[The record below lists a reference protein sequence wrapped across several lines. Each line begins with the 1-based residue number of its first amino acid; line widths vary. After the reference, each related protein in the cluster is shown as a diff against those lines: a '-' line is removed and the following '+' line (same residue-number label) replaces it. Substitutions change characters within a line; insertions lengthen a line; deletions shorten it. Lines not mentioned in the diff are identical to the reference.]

1 MMDGRCVNCRY
12 LDAPGYLSDGNGLC
26 RRRDPHPEYGFP
38 VIRESLDE
46 TWCGEWMPVNP
57 EPIAFAVPPRDNFL
71 ELVDRW
77 TKYVDACHRSDNT
90 PMSLDEFR
98 QAEMNWDL
106 QTGAANA

>member
-1 MMDGRCVNCRY
+1 MDGRCVNCRY
-12 LDAPGYLSDGNGLC
+12 FDPTQPAPGGWC
-26 RRRDPHPEYGFP
+26 RRHAPRTWEQQFP
-38 VIRESLDE
+38 IIYDA
-46 TWCGEWMPVNP
+46 TTAWCGEWMPVNP
-57 EPIAFAVPPRDNFL
+57 EPVAFTVPPRDNFL